1 MSGSRPSAA
10 PRPVDAR
17 DLEVL
22 LVDLDGT
29 LIDSEELILSSYRH
43 TMRRHLGR
51 ELPDERWLESMG
63 RPLRDQLR
71 DFARDEAEAE
81 AMLETYGEHTRR
93 HHDDLVRPFPEVREA
108 VGRLR
113 RRGWPVGIVTSKRRR
128 PALQGLGACG
138 YPLEWFDV
146 LVAADD
152 VDRGKPDP
160 GPVRAALE
168 AMDGRPGRSVFV
180 GDSIHDVEAGR
191 AAGTA
196 TAAAL
201 WGPYGREELAPAGP
215 DHWLSDAGELEAL
228 LDGGPTG

>member
-1 MSGSRPSAA
+1 MSAA
-10 PRPVDAR
+10 AR
-17 DLEVL
+17 RLDVL

-71 DFARDEAEAE
+71 AFARDEAEEE

-108 VGRLR
+108 VGGLR

-128 PALQGLGACG
+128 PALEGLEACG
-138 YPLEWFDV
+138 YPLGWFDV

-152 VDRGKPDP
+152 VERGKPDP

-168 AMDGRPGRSVFV
+168 AMDGRPARSVFV
-180 GDSIHDVEAGR
+180 GDSVHDMEAGR

-201 WGPYGREELAPAGP
+201 WGPYGREDLAPAAP
-215 DHWLSDAGELEAL
+215 DHWLSDAAELEAL
-228 LDGGPTG
+228 LDGGSGE

>member
-1 MSGSRPSAA
+1 MSAA
-10 PRPVDAR
+10 AR
-17 DLEVL
+17 RLDVL

-63 RPLRDQLR
+63 RPLRDQLQA
-71 DFARDEAEAE
+71 FARDEAEAE
-81 AMLETYGEHTRR
+81 AMLDTYGEHTRR

-113 RRGWPVGIVTSKRRR
+113 GRGWPVGIVTSKRRR
-128 PALQGLGACG
+128 PALEGLEACG

-152 VDRGKPDP
+152 VERGKPDP

-168 AMDGRPGRSVFV
+168 AMDGRPERSVFV
-180 GDSIHDVEAGR
+180 GDSVHDMEAGR
-191 AAGTA
+191 AAGTE

-201 WGPYGREELAPAGP
+201 WGPYGRDELAPSAP
-215 DHWLSDAGELEAL
+215 DHWLPDAEELEAL
-228 LDGGPTG
+228 LDGGSEG